1 MVIQNWALKSNVGR
15 HRYRACLE
23 LGIECPTK
31 VITDASPN
39 DIVASLNIFRRHLTP
54 SQIAMVMTKLKEP
67 FMKEAKFRQ
76 QEGGEKKLPLPA
88 TEAGEVAEILA
99 KKGGIG
105 ASTMKDALLVD
116 AHGTDEKKQEVVQG
130 KKSVKTAAKEIREE
144 AKKKET
150 GFRCNCRCRLC
161 RLPEFLPSHPFYSFW
176 FSRRL
181 CFFHRCYRWNCRCR
195 RCSLDLYR
203 CYWQGCYLLTVT
215 QSWALPSNVG
225 RAFISK
231 PLARIINS
239 ES

>member
-161 RLPEFLPSHPFYSFW
+161 RIVVRPGSAPDAAFPVMHKSTGAPVTATTTFPIAVNAASPAVSSMASAPGGLP
-176 FSRRL
+176 
-181 CFFHRCYRWNCRCR
+181 
-195 RCSLDLYR
+195 
-203 CYWQGCYLLTVT
+203 T
-215 QSWALPSNVG
+215 SW
-225 RAFISK
+225 
-231 PLARIINS
+231 LARR
-239 ES
+239 